1 MKTSNFLKLFV
12 CCVMVAM
19 LGFAGH
25 VRSEQAG
32 SMTLEQIGKED
43 PFEVVS
49 PIVEAKKKIVQRFTG
64 RTEIIEVIPDMFV
77 ETVMLKF
84 LRAGNLERA
93 VTPLNSDYGTI
104 AVDQETNSL
113 IICDSADKLAM
124 IVDQIRKADQ
134 MPKQIL
140 VEVVIVDVQLND
152 ETEIG
157 VDWTD
162 LLGDSDSDND
172 VGIPG
177 LPAGTH
183 NNSFSQGLIP
193 NSLTGG
199 STLHFIRNN
208 IGVTIQALQQ
218 VRDVEILASPKILV
232 VSGQE
237 AIIKTVEE
245 IPYQEQSQTSAGGE
259 MTSTKFKEAGI
270 TLTVRATLTDEG
282 KILIMTDIEQ
292 SVNTGVNTITD
303 STVPVVNTR
312 SAMTTL
318 LMEHDQVVVVGGLK
332 KKETRISNDK
342 VPLLGD
348 LPLVG
353 FLFSDDKTV
362 IKNSELLIFIS
373 PHISIDGTPSE
384 EEMKRYN
391 ELRDAPMLE
400 FKQEKEHPRNPL
412 GILNW

>member
-1 MKTSNFLKLFV
+1 MI
-12 CCVMVAM
+12 AM

-25 VRSEQAG
+25 VRSEQTG
-32 SMTLEQIGKED
+32 STTLEPIGKED

-64 RTEIIEVIPDMFV
+64 TTEIIEVIPDLFV

-84 LRAGNLERA
+84 LRASNLEPVIA
-93 VTPLNSDYGTI
+93 NLNSAHGTI

-113 IICDSADKLAM
+113 IICDSAGKLDM
-124 IVDQIRKADQ
+124 IVEQIRKADQ

-162 LLGDSDSDND
+162 LLGDSVSAND

-177 LPAGTH
+177 IPAGTH

-193 NSLTGG
+193 DSLTDG

-208 IGVTIQALQQ
+208 IGVTLQALQQ
-218 VRDVEILASPKILV
+218 VRDVEILASPKLLV
-232 VSGQE
+232 LSGQE
-237 AIIKTVEE
+237 ATIKTVEE
-245 IPYQEQSQTSAGGE
+245 IPYKEQSDTSLGGSL
-259 MTSTKFKEAGI
+259 TSTEFKEAGI
-270 TLTVRATLTDEG
+270 TLTVKATLTDEG
-282 KILIMTDIEQ
+282 KILVVIDAEQ
-292 SVNTGVNTITD
+292 SVNTGANTVTD
-303 STVPVVNTR
+303 STVPVVDTR
-312 SAMTTL
+312 SAKTTL
-318 LMEHDQVVVVGGLK
+318 LMEHDQVVVMGGLRR
-332 KKETRISNDK
+332 KETRISNNK

-348 LPLVG
+348 LPLIG
-353 FLFSDDKTV
+353 FLFSNDKTE
-362 IKNSELLIFIS
+362 IKNTELLIFIS
-373 PHISIDGTPSE
+373 PHISINESPSE

-391 ELRDAPMLE
+391 ELKDTPMLE
-400 FKQEKEHPRNPL
+400 FKQEKEHRRNPL

>member
-12 CCVMVAM
+12 CCVMIAM

-25 VRSEQAG
+25 VRAEQAG
-32 SMTLEQIGKED
+32 SITLEQIGKED

-64 RTEIIEVIPDMFV
+64 KTKIIEVIPDMFV

-84 LRAGNLERA
+84 LRAGNLERV
-93 VTPLNSDYGTI
+93 VTNLNSDYGTI

-113 IICDSADKLAM
+113 IICDNAEKLAM
-124 IVDQIRKADQ
+124 IVNQIRKADQ

-177 LPAGTH
+177 IPAGTH

-208 IGVTIQALQQ
+208 IGVTLRALQTK
-218 VRDVEILASPKILV
+218 RDVEILASPRVLV

-237 AIIKTVEE
+237 ARIKTVEE
-245 IPYQEQSQTSAGGE
+245 IPYTEITDTSTGGDSA

-270 TLTVRATLTDEG
+270 TLIVKATLTDEG
-282 KILIMTDIEQ
+282 KILVEMDVEQ
-292 SVNTGVNTITD
+292 SVNSGVDT
-303 STVPVVNTR
+303 SLGSSVPIVDKRN
-312 SAMTTL
+312 AKTTL
-318 LMEHDQVVVVGGLK
+318 LMEPDQVVAMGGLR
-332 KKETRISNDK
+332 KKETTVIASK
-342 VPLLGD
+342 VP
-348 LPLVG
+348 
-353 FLFSDDKTV
+353 
-362 IKNSELLIFIS
+362 
-373 PHISIDGTPSE
+373 
-384 EEMKRYN
+384 
-391 ELRDAPMLE
+391 
-400 FKQEKEHPRNPL
+400 
-412 GILNW
+412 

>member
-1 MKTSNFLKLFV
+1 M
-12 CCVMVAM
+12 MAM

-25 VRSEQAG
+25 VRSEQAR
-32 SMTLEQIGKED
+32 STLEPIGKDD

-49 PIVEAKKKIVQRFTG
+49 PIVEAKKKIIQRFTG
-64 RTEIIEVIPDMFV
+64 KTEIIEVIPDMFV

-84 LRAGNLERA
+84 LRAGNLEKA

-104 AVDQETNSL
+104 AVDHETNSL
-113 IICDSADKLAM
+113 IICDSAEKVAM
-124 IVDQIRKADQ
+124 IVDQIRKADK

-162 LLGDSDSDND
+162 LLGDSDPLNN

-177 LPAGTH
+177 IPAGTH

-199 STLHFIRNN
+199 ATLHFIRNN
-208 IGVTIQALQQ
+208 IGVTLQALQQ
-218 VRDVEILASPKILV
+218 IRDVEILASPKVLV
-232 VSGQE
+232 VSGQK

-245 IPYQEQSQTSAGGE
+245 IPYQEQSQTSAGGD

-270 TLTVRATLTDEG
+270 TLTVKATLTDEG
-282 KILIMTDIEQ
+282 KILITADIEQ
-292 SVNTGVNTITD
+292 SVNTGVNTITN

-318 LMEHDQVVVVGGLK
+318 LMEHDQVVVLGGLR

-348 LPLVG
+348 LPLIG

-391 ELRDAPMLE
+391 ELKDAPMLK
-400 FKQEKEHPRNPL
+400 FKQEKDHRRNPL

>member
-1 MKTSNFLKLFV
+1 MKISNFLKLFV
-12 CCVMVAM
+12 CCIMIAM

-25 VRSEQAG
+25 VRSEQVR
-32 SMTLEQIGKED
+32 STLEPIGKDD

-64 RTEIIEVIPDMFV
+64 KTEIIEVIPDMFV

-84 LRAGNLERA
+84 LRAGNLEQA

-113 IICDSADKLAM
+113 IICDNADKLAM

-162 LLGDSDSDND
+162 LLGDSDPLND

-177 LPAGTH
+177 IPAGTH

-193 NSLTGG
+193 DSLTDG
-199 STLHFIRNN
+199 STLHILRDN
-208 IGVTIQALQQ
+208 IGVTLQALQQ
-218 VRDVEILASPKILV
+218 IRNVEILASPKLLV
-232 VSGQE
+232 LSGQE
-237 AIIKTVEE
+237 ATIKTVEE
-245 IPYQEQSQTSAGGE
+245 IPYKEQSDTSLGGSL
-259 MTSTKFKEAGI
+259 TSTEFKEAGI
-270 TLTVRATLTDEG
+270 TLTVKATLTDEG
-282 KILIMTDIEQ
+282 KILIVVDAEQ
-292 SVNTGVNTITD
+292 SVNTGANTVTD

-312 SAMTTL
+312 SAKTTL
-318 LMEHDQVVVVGGLK
+318 MMEHDQVVVMGGLRK
-332 KKETRISNDK
+332 KVTRISNNK

-348 LPLVG
+348 LPLIG
-353 FLFSDDKTV
+353 FLFSNDKTD
-362 IKNSELLIFIS
+362 IRNSELLIFIS
-373 PHISIDGTPSE
+373 PHISINGSPSE
-384 EEMKRYN
+384 GEMKRYN
-391 ELRDAPMLE
+391 ELKDAPMLE
-400 FKQEKEHPRNPL
+400 LKQEKEHRRNPL